1 MQRPTGYR
9 RWAVGVVVVMGI
21 AVLLRMFVV
30 QVFSI
35 TSLSMQ
41 PVLEVGD
48 RILVDK
54 ISPRWSPIRRGE
66 VVVFDG
72 LGSFVLQA
80 GEPSAGLEFLQD
92 TRHRLG
98 LARDPAAVFVKRV
111 IGVGGDRVRC
121 CDSLGRL
128 EVNGVAAPEP
138 YLFDPAKASA
148 IAFDVTVPEGAVWLL
163 GDHRAASSDA
173 RSRLGMPGGGM
184 VSVSNVLG
192 RARWQV
198 WPWEGVGS
206 VPVQDAWTSPSGGQQ
221 K

>member
-35 TSLSMQ
+35 TSVSMQ

>member
-9 RWAVGVVVVMGI
+9 RWAVGVAVVLGI
-21 AVLLRMFVV
+21 ALLMRMLVV

-35 TSLSMQ
+35 TSTSMQ
-41 PVLEVGD
+41 PLLQVGD

-54 ISPRWSPIRRGE
+54 LSPRWSPIRRGE

-72 LGSFVLQA
+72 VGSYVLRAADPAAAQRVI
-80 GEPSAGLEFLQD
+80 EDS
-92 TRHRLG
+92 RHRLG

-121 CDSLGRL
+121 CDAMGRL
-128 EVNGVAAPEP
+128 EVNGVAATEP
-138 YLFDPAKASA
+138 YLLSPLPASA
-148 IAFDVTVPEGAVWLL
+148 VPFDVTVPEGSLWLL
-163 GDHRAASSDA
+163 GDHRAASSDS

-206 VPVQDAWTSPSGGQQ
+206 VPVQDAWASHAGGHQQ
-221 K
+221 

>member
-9 RWAVGVVVVMGI
+9 RWAVGVAIVLGI
-21 AVLLRMFVV
+21 AVVLRMFVV
-30 QVFSI
+30 QAFSI
-35 TSLSMQ
+35 TSVSMQ
-41 PVLEVGD
+41 PTLQVGD

-54 ISPRWSPIRRGE
+54 ISPRWSPFRRGE

-72 LGSFVLQA
+72 LGSFVVRA
-80 GEPSAGLEFLQD
+80 AEPSVAQRLLQD

-111 IGVGGDRVRC
+111 IGVSGDRVRC
-121 CDSLGRL
+121 CDAVGRL
-128 EVNGVAAPEP
+128 EVNGVAATEP
-138 YLFDPAKASA
+138 YLVNPAQASA